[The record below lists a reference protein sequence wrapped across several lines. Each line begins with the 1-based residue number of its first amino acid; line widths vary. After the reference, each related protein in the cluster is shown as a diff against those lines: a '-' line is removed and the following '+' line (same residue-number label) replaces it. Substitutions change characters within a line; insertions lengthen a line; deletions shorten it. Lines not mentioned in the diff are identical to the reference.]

1 MKKSIESERYPYSS
15 DSIMPSFLF
24 RYQYFEDVVH
34 NSSIFLDDSKKQL
47 DTSLKKIQILESELE
62 IWKNNCLAY
71 EQLSR

>member
-1 MKKSIESERYPYSS
+1 MKKSIESERNPYSS
-15 DSIMPSFLF
+15 DSIMPSFWS

-47 DTSLKKIQILESELE
+47 DASLKKIQILESELE